1 MIHKQMVRDGDV
13 ISLPYGSNIIK
24 AADQL
29 GDLTIWY
36 EFNPK
41 ETGAALVEV
50 KVVGT
55 GWDVDT
61 TDWIYIDS
69 VFQDVFVWHI
79 YCRNRI

>member
-1 MIHKQMVRDGDV
+1 MIHKQTVRDGDV
-13 ISLPYGSNIIK
+13 ISLPYGSDIIK
-24 AADQL
+24 VGDQN

-36 EFNPK
+36 EFDTYEMK
-41 ETGAALVEV
+41 AALVEF

-61 TDWIYIDS
+61 EGWHYLDS

-79 YCRNRI
+79 YCKDRT